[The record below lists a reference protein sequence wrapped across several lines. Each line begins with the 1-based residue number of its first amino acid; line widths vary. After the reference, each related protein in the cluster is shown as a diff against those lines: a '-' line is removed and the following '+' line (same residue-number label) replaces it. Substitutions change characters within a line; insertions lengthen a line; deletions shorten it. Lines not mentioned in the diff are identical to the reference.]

1 VIDKLV
7 GDVDEAVSGIEDGST
22 VLISGFGDAGTPFE
36 LIDGLIRQGASDLVV
51 VSNNAG
57 SGERG
62 LAELL
67 RLGRVRR
74 VVCSFPRSPG
84 APGPTWF
91 ERRYGEG
98 SVELELV
105 PQGTLAERIRAGGA
119 GIPAFFTPTGFGTQL
134 TEGKDV
140 REFEGRPCVLEHAIR
155 GDVALIG
162 ARAGDRW
169 GNLTYSKTARNYG
182 PVMATA
188 GALTIAQVRQ
198 TVELGALDPESV
210 VTPGIFV
217 DRVVRV

>member
-1 VIDKLV
+1 VINKFV
-7 GDVDEAVSGIEDGST
+7 GDVDEAVSGIQHGST
-22 VLISGFGDAGTPFE
+22 ILISGFGDAGTPFE
-36 LIDGLIRQGASDLVV
+36 LLDGLIRQGASDLIV

-62 LAELL
+62 IAELL

-84 APGPTWF
+84 APGENWF
-91 ERRYGEG
+91 ERCYREG

-105 PQGTLAERIRAGGA
+105 PQGTLAERMRAGGA
-119 GIPAFFTPTGFGTQL
+119 GIPGFFTPTGFGTAL
-134 TEGKDV
+134 AEGKEV
-140 REFEGRPCVLEHAIR
+140 RDFGGRPCVLEHAIR

-162 ARAGDRW
+162 ASSGDRW
-169 GNLTYSKTARNYG
+169 GNLTYRKTARNYG

-188 GALTIAQVRQ
+188 AALTVAQIHQ
-198 TVELGALDPESV
+198 TVELGALDPECI

-217 DRVVRV
+217 DRVVRI